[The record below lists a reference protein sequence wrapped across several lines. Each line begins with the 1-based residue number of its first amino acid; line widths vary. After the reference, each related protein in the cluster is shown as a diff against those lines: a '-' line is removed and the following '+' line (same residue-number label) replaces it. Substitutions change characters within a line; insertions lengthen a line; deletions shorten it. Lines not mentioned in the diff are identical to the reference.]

1 MLTMLETGEA
11 DIAMTVSDAFIVA
24 NAKGRPVELVGTWV
38 SSPLIWAV
46 AASPALPASVT
57 TVASLYAHR
66 QRVTGEAS
74 PKLRVGISRPGS
86 GSQTMA
92 SYMAMTRGLLG
103 VELDFVVAHD
113 FVGLKKG
120 IADDLF
126 DVFLWET
133 FTTKPD
139 FDANVLRKVSRLGSG
154 ARSLSVRCLTVRC
167 TLPV

>member
-1 MLTMLETGEA
+1 
-11 DIAMTVSDAFIVA
+11 
-24 NAKGRPVELVGTWV
+24 
-38 SSPLIWAV
+38 
-46 AASPALPASVT
+46 
-57 TVASLYAHR
+57 
-66 QRVTGEAS
+66 
-74 PKLRVGISRPGS
+74 
-86 GSQTMA
+86 MA

-139 FDANVLRKVSRLGSG
+139 FDAQVLRKVSRSAVGVVRLC
-154 ARSLSVRCLTVRC
+154 RLRRLIVRCLS
-167 TLPV
+167 PV